1 VVPRLQPEKLRGAAI
16 PLKDWYVFL
25 AFSFN
30 MSTSSLVYDPSVII
44 CSHLKLANRLSL

>member
-1 VVPRLQPEKLRGAAI
+1 VVPRLQPEKLRGGANQ
-16 PLKDWYVFL
+16 LKDWYVLL

-30 MSTSSLVYDPSVII
+30 VSISSLVYDPTVII